1 MEYYNEIILDKI
13 NNTFFELKSRDFE
26 VALVFVTLL
35 LKVTFIFAIIV
46 QNNKDIIQYI
56 VILKV
61 LV

>member
-46 QNNKDIIQYI
+46 QNNNDIIQYI